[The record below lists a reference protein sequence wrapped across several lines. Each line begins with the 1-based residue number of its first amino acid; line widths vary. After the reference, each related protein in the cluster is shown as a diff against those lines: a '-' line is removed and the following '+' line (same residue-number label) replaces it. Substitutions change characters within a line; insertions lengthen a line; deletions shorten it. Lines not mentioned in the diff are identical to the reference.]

1 MMPSSPCFEYRRL
14 RTDTGPRR
22 RDLYMHLG
30 VPLFRAGDGAD
41 PCIRVVQ
48 PDDIDYSKLREVGKL
63 AEGSEA
69 AY

>member
-1 MMPSSPCFEYRRL
+1 
-14 RTDTGPRR
+14 
-22 RDLYMHLG
+22 MHLG

-48 PDDIDYSKLREVGKL
+48 PDDIDYSKVREVGKL

-69 AY
+69 AYRLSKPRWHWIESSWLTTDTRGGWR

>member
-1 MMPSSPCFEYRRL
+1 
-14 RTDTGPRR
+14 
-22 RDLYMHLG
+22 MHLG